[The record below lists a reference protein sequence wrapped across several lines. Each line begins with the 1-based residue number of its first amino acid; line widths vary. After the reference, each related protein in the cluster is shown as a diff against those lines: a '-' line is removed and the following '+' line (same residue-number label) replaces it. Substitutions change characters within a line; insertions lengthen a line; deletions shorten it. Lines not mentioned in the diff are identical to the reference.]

1 MKINFSIS
9 AFSIS
14 HEECHDAHYPPD
26 ATSTTAKSFKWQ
38 KAATF
43 FEGKGQK
50 KPRQQEAT
58 QNKPTK

>member
-14 HEECHDAHYPPD
+14 NEEYHDANYPPD

-38 KAATF
+38 KEATF
-43 FEGKGQK
+43 FEQK
-50 KPRQQEAT
+50 EPKEPKRQAT
-58 QNKPTK
+58 QSKPNK

>member
-14 HEECHDAHYPPD
+14 HEECHDANYPPD

-38 KAATF
+38 KEATF
-43 FEGKGQK
+43 FEQK
-50 KPRQQEAT
+50 EPKQQAT

>member
-14 HEECHDAHYPPD
+14 HEECHDANYPPD

-38 KAATF
+38 KEATF
-43 FEGKGQK
+43 FEQK
-50 KPRQQEAT
+50 EPKRQEAT
-58 QNKPTK
+58 QNKPNK